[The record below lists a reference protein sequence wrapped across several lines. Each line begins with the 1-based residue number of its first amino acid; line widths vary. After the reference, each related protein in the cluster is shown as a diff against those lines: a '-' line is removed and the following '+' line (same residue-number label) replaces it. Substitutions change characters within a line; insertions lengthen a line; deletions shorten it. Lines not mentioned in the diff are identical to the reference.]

1 MKPGEIVEKIFFTS
15 LRAVVPPVISRE
27 VSEMILSDFSDYNC
41 KDIVVTGFGKAS
53 FQMAKSFEKSI
64 PPGLISGGILI
75 TKYGH
80 AESPGS
86 GAQDGVPGFT
96 NKIKVFEAGHPLP
109 DENGLKATGEVINL
123 LKNLNGHTLIV
134 CLISGGGSALF
145 VYPYNGITLE
155 DKQISTDLLL
165 KAGAD
170 INELNAVRKHI
181 SGVKGGRFVEIA
193 YPAKVFALIISDVL
207 GDKLDV
213 IASGPTSPDRS
224 TFRDALN
231 VVDKYKLKAQMP
243 GSVIDILNRGR
254 EGLVP
259 ETPKGGDPVFHH
271 VKNIIIGNNQKVLD
285 AAKDEAQALGF
296 EAEIIASNISGEAR
310 DVGRWF
316 AGRASEIRNAL
327 TLKKEKKQVCL
338 ISGGETTVTVR
349 GSGKGG
355 RNTELAL
362 GFAREIEDTQGITFL
377 SAGTDGT
384 DGPTDAAGA
393 IVDGSTIGKAK
404 SLGLNP
410 DEYLANNDSY
420 NFFKHIDSLFV
431 TGPTGTNV
439 MDVQILLIQTH

>member
-1 MKPGEIVEKIFFTS
+1 M
-15 LRAVVPPVISRE
+15 
-27 VSEMILSDFSDYNC
+27 
-41 KDIVVTGFGKAS
+41 
-53 FQMAKSFEKSI
+53 
-64 PPGLISGGILI
+64 
-75 TKYGH
+75 
-80 AESPGS
+80 
-86 GAQDGVPGFT
+86 
-96 NKIKVFEAGHPLP
+96 
-109 DENGLKATGEVINL
+109 
-123 LKNLNGHTLIV
+123 

-181 SGVKGGRFVEIA
+181 SRVKGGRFVEIA

-224 TFRDALN
+224 TFQDALN
-231 VVDKYKLKAQMP
+231 VIDKYKLKAEIP

-259 ETPKGGDPVFHH
+259 ETPKGGDPVFRT
-271 VKNIIIGNNQKVLD
+271 VKNTIIGNNQKVLD